1 MTQKRNLSTEK
12 IIEAAKE
19 IINKEGAEKLS
30 FSKVAG
36 VLGVHSQ
43 AMYPYFADKEE
54 LKIAVI
60 NDFLDSLTEQIKEE
74 LQGISGKEALR
85 IYGHKLHELLLI
97 QPRLTRL
104 AGGIDYSQ
112 KEEARNH
119 FKDLVE
125 LLESLIEP
133 FAKNDVDVI
142 NRARLYRA
150 VIFGYAQNELWGL
163 FKLALVPAQTSFE
176 FTLEEAIATITA

>member
-1 MTQKRNLSTEK
+1 MTQKRNLSTKK

-85 IYGHKLHELLLI
+85 IYGRKLYELLLS
-97 QPRLTRL
+97 QPRLSRL
-104 AGGIDYSQ
+104 AFGGIDYSQ

-133 FAKNDVDVI
+133 FAKNDVDI
-142 NRARLYRA
+142 IRLYRA

>member
-1 MTQKRNLSTEK
+1 M
-12 IIEAAKE
+12 
-19 IINKEGAEKLS
+19 
-30 FSKVAG
+30 
-36 VLGVHSQ
+36 
-43 AMYPYFADKEE
+43 
-54 LKIAVI
+54 
-60 NDFLDSLTEQIKEE
+60 
-74 LQGISGKEALR
+74 QGISGKEALR
-85 IYGHKLHELLLI
+85 IYGRKLYELLLS
-97 QPRLTRL
+97 QPRLSRL
-104 AGGIDYSQ
+104 AFGGIDYSQ

-133 FAKNDVDVI
+133 FAKNDVDII

>member
-1 MTQKRNLSTEK
+1 
-12 IIEAAKE
+12 
-19 IINKEGAEKLS
+19 
-30 FSKVAG
+30 
-36 VLGVHSQ
+36 
-43 AMYPYFADKEE
+43 MYPYFADKEE
-54 LKIAVI
+54 LKLVVI
-60 NDFLDSLTEQIKEE
+60 NDFLDSLAEQIKEE
-74 LQGISGKEALR
+74 LQGISGKETLR
-85 IYGHKLHELLLI
+85 IYGRKLHELLLV
-97 QPRLTRL
+97 QPQLTRL
-104 AGGIDYSQ
+104 AFGGIDHSQ

-125 LLESLIEP
+125 LLENLTEP

-163 FKLALVPAQTSFE
+163 FKLALVPVQTSFE

>member
-104 AGGIDYSQ
+104 AFGGIDYSQ

-133 FAKNDVDVI
+133 FAKNDVI

>member
-12 IIEAAKE
+12 IIEAAKV

-74 LQGISGKEALR
+74 
-85 IYGHKLHELLLI
+85 
-97 QPRLTRL
+97 
-104 AGGIDYSQ
+104 
-112 KEEARNH
+112 ARNH

-125 LLESLIEP
+125 LLENLIEP
-133 FAKNDVDVI
+133 FAKNDVDII

-150 VIFGYAQNELWGL
+150 VIFGYVQNELWGL
-163 FKLALVPAQTSFE
+163 FKLVLVPAQTSFE